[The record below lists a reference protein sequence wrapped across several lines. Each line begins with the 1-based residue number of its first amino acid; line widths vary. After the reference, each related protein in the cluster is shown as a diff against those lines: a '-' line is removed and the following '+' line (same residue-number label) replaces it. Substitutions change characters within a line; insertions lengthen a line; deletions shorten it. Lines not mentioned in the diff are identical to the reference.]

1 MKNQFHKIVIAGGTG
16 FLGKVLQKYCYE
28 STTEIVILTRGQSTV
43 DSKIKYVNWDAKT
56 FSGWEKHLEGAD
68 VLINLTGKSVDCRY
82 TEANKKIILNSRIDS
97 TAILN
102 QAVLQC
108 LNPPKHWL
116 NISTATI
123 YRFSLDKQ
131 MDEYTG
137 EIGSDFSMDVAK
149 AWEQTFFGTT
159 TPKTLKTALRTSI
172 VLGHQGGALV
182 PLKKITLMGFGG
194 KQGPG
199 NQLISWIHE
208 QDFARAVAH
217 IIQQKIIGP
226 VNIVSPKPIS
236 NQDFMSKL
244 RAHLNRPFGIAVS
257 NRLLHF
263 AAFLI
268 QTEPEL
274 VLKSRNVIPKKL
286 IKNGFQFEFDTL
298 DLALKSLTSTK
309 SCFK

>member
-16 FLGKVLQKYCYE
+16 FLGKVLQKYYYE
-28 STTEIVILTRGQSTV
+28 STNEIVILTRGQSTV

-159 TPKTLKTALRTSI
+159 T
-172 VLGHQGGALV
+172 V
-182 PLKKITLMGFGG
+182 
-194 KQGPG
+194 
-199 NQLISWIHE
+199 
-208 QDFARAVAH
+208 H
-217 IIQQKIIGP
+217 I
-226 VNIVSPKPIS
+226 N
-236 NQDFMSKL
+236 F
-244 RAHLNRPFGIAVS
+244 
-257 NRLLHF
+257 
-263 AAFLI
+263 
-268 QTEPEL
+268 
-274 VLKSRNVIPKKL
+274 
-286 IKNGFQFEFDTL
+286 
-298 DLALKSLTSTK
+298 
-309 SCFK
+309 